1 MKEQSVKYFD
11 LTFWDV
17 VFLFAENEELDTQDW
32 QDIESIIYLVVLSI
46 LDREG
51 AGTAHSHFQKMVCN
65 FFDINYQGNANQYQ
79 KAAWLLK
86 ELEIFENIFSNYLYF
101 HELHLDCRD
110 YLNSEYFK
118 RATETLKT
126 VTGFYDDKK
135 YS

>member
-1 MKEQSVKYFD
+1 
-11 LTFWDV
+11 
-17 VFLFAENEELDTQDW
+17 
-32 QDIESIIYLVVLSI
+32 
-46 LDREG
+46 
-51 AGTAHSHFQKMVCN
+51 MVCN

-110 YLNSEYFK
+110 CLNSEYFK